1 MFLEFDGYFINLARV
16 VDIGFD
22 SEEGAGSWDL
32 FVYLDI
38 PDAAAIPM
46 RSGFTGAN
54 HAEAFRRAVVRHAC
68 TTGLATEAD
77 LDRIFLESMPGATG
91 TDRA

>member
-1 MFLEFDGYFINLARV
+1 MFLEFDGYFINLAKV

-22 SEEGAGSWDL
+22 TDVGAGSWDL

-38 PDAAAIPM
+38 PDAAAIRM
-46 RSGFTGAN
+46 RSGFTGAS

-68 TTGLATEAD
+68 TAGLATETD
-77 LDRIFLESMPGATG
+77 LDRIFLESMPGVAE